1 MRVRVYEKCFEER
14 KSIGGEETRD
24 SLMRREGAKEKAR
37 ENGRE
42 TWRAIIHKE
51 LIPGGQRQRK
61 RAGNAGISVPR

>member
-14 KSIGGEETRD
+14 KSIGGEETHEN
-24 SLMRREGAKEKAR
+24 SLMRREAKEKAR

-61 RAGNAGISVPR
+61 RTGNAGISVPR